1 MKKINFNFIMRL
13 MHTW

>member
-1 MKKINFNFIMRL
+1 MSERMRLRL